1 MRIVPYLGLALLLHF
16 DLNAEP
22 VSIDGMFED
31 LYSNTSKG
39 KTLTTFRG
47 KEGALEITDHSF
59 GTFDPEKRSFYKTT
73 RIPYKKNQTYGW
85 IIKLKSS
92 PESVYVTE
100 LLKLPAPGNWI
111 TDSNTEVSDDKR
123 IGLTTRRITPK
134 NDIISHFWSIAP
146 DDPPGDYCAR
156 VFVDDAKPITFFFTL
171 VSSNESKPIRSAPSK
186 AP

>member
-1 MRIVPYLGLALLLHF
+1 MRLFPYLVLALLLHF

-22 VSIDGMFED
+22 LSIDSMFDD
-31 LYSNTSKG
+31 LNSNTSKG
-39 KTLTTFRG
+39 KRLTIFRE
-47 KEGALEITDHSF
+47 KEETLEIVEHSF
-59 GTFDPEKRSFYKTT
+59 GTFDTEKRSFYKTT
-73 RIPYKKNQTYGW
+73 NIPYKKNQAYGW
-85 IIKLKSS
+85 IIKLNSS

-123 IGLTTRRITPK
+123 IGLTTKRITPE
-134 NDIISHFWSIAP
+134 NNTISHFWSIAP
-146 DDPPGDYCAR
+146 NDPTGDYCAK

-171 VSSNESKPIRSAPSK
+171 VPFNESKPIQSAPSK